1 MSEQLVIVGGGRA
14 GACAAATLRTE
25 GFTGRIVLVGDEV
38 EAPYNRPPLSK
49 DVITGNAG
57 AVDDPVFPAAFY
69 AERGIQLVLG
79 DGAEEIDP
87 AHGEV
92 RLASGRSLAYDR
104 LLLATGARPRTLL
117 LDADSAR
124 RVHYLR
130 TADDARLIA
139 ARLRQRPRVVI
150 VGGGVIGLEVAASAV
165 SLGCEV
171 SVIEAGERVMARV
184 IPAHIA
190 ACLVE
195 SHAQRGV
202 RLLTSVKPVDVTG
215 TDDQPSAVVLEG
227 GESVAADLVIAGIGV
242 TPETSLA
249 RAAGLAVEDGIVTDE
264 FCRTSD
270 PRIFAAGDAARF
282 FHPLFG
288 RKLRAE
294 SWQHAERHAQA
305 AARNMLGRDAPYR
318 EVPWMWSDQYEI
330 NLQAVGLLD
339 DADELVT
346 RGRWEDGAL
355 VVFAIKQGRLRG
367 AAGVGRDGAVGRDI
381 RLAQLMIESGMAV
394 VAAAVADPSVKLK
407 SLLRA

>member
-1 MSEQLVIVGGGRA
+1 MSEQLVIVVGGRA

-25 GFTGRIVLVGDEV
+25 GFIGRIVLVGDEV

-49 DVITGNAG
+49 DVITGKAG
-57 AVDDPVFPAAFY
+57 AVDDLVFPAAFY

-79 DGAEEIDP
+79 DGAAEIDP
-87 AHGEV
+87 VRGEV

-117 LDADSAR
+117 LDADSAC

-130 TADDARLIA
+130 TAQDARLIA
-139 ARLRQRPRVVI
+139 ERLRERPRVAI
-150 VGGGVIGLEVAASAV
+150 IGGGVIGLEVAASAV

-171 SVIEAGERVMARV
+171 TVIEAGERVMARV
-184 IPAHIA
+184 IPGEIA

-195 SHAQRGV
+195 SHAERGV
-202 RLLTSVKPVDVTG
+202 RVLTCVKPVAIAG
-215 TDDQPSAVVLEG
+215 MDDRPTAVVLEG

-242 TPETSLA
+242 TPETGLA

-264 FCRTSD
+264 LCRTSD
-270 PRIFAAGDAARF
+270 PQIFAAGDAARF
-282 FHPLFG
+282 SHPLFE
-288 RKLRAE
+288 RKLRVE

-305 AARNMLGRDAPYR
+305 AARNLLGREQPYG
-318 EVPWMWSDQYEI
+318 EVPWMWSDQYDL

-355 VVFAIKQGRLRG
+355 IVFALRQGRLRG
-367 AAGVGRDGAVGRDI
+367 AAGVGREGAAGRDI
-381 RLAQLMIESGMAV
+381 RLAQLMIESGVAVMAAV
-394 VAAAVADPSVKLK
+394 VADPSIKLK